1 MPLILREQK
10 GASLTFEELDGNF
23 TFLESGSV
31 NGSLVNYS
39 SSLSGSITANGQGF
53 GNVLIGRVFSGLSSG
68 ITGSDI
74 VTLHSSSASTL
85 NFVTASLSNVQN
97 FLGIALET
105 KTSNQDIRI
114 LTQGYIT
121 TYSNTYINQGA
132 IKESTVTAN
141 SAVFFSGSLLTTVK
155 PASNVRAVGFILNT
169 TTFNTEPIYIYFNP
183 STFTVD

>member
-10 GASLTFEELDGNF
+10 GAALTFEELDGNF
-23 TFLESGSV
+23 TFLNSGSV

-53 GNVLIGRVFSGLSSG
+53 GNVLVGKVHSGLTTG
-68 ITGSDI
+68 ITASDI
-74 VTLHSSSASTL
+74 ITIHSSSVSTL
-85 NFVTASLSNVQN
+85 NFVTASLSNTQN

-105 KTSNQDIRI
+105 KNSNEDIRI
-114 LTQGYIT
+114 LTQGYVT

-141 SAVFFSGSLLTTVK
+141 SAIFFSGSLLTTVK
-155 PASNVRAVGFILNT
+155 PASNVRAVGFVLNT
-169 TTFNTEPIYIYFNP
+169 TAFNTEPIYIYFNP
-183 STFTVD
+183 STYTVD